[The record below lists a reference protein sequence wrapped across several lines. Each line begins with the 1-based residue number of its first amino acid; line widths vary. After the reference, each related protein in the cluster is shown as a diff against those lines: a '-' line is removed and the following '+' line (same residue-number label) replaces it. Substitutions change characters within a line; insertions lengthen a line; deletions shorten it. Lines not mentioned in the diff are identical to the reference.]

1 MASMPNL
8 ERKYPLMKKLSIK
21 LRGIAS
27 LLIICF
33 CFSGCGIYNFTGG
46 DVGTAETFQVNYF
59 QNYAT
64 QSPGS
69 TFDPALDRD
78 FTIAL
83 QNLIVTQTSL
93 DLVTSNGDLL
103 YEGEIVEYRVSPM
116 TATAEQRAAQN
127 RLTMSVNVRFF
138 NRTKEDADFE
148 QRFSFFFD
156 YDANSQLASV
166 RDEAHEEIFDRI
178 NQEIFNRSL
187 ADW

>member
-1 MASMPNL
+1 MT
-8 ERKYPLMKKLSIK
+8 KKLF
-21 LRGIAS
+21 RGIVTLGAI
-27 LLIICF
+27 LITAGLAV
-33 CFSGCGIYNFTGG
+33 SCGAYNFTGG

-69 TFDPALDRD
+69 TFDPGLDRD
-78 FTIAL
+78 FTLAL
-83 QNLIVTQTSL
+83 QDLILTQTSL
-93 DLVTSNGDLL
+93 DLVSSSGDLL

-127 RLTMSVNVRFF
+127 RLTISVNVRFY
-138 NRTKEDADFE
+138 NTTKEDANFE

-156 YDANSQLASV
+156 YPATSQLATV
-166 RDEAHEEIFDRI
+166 RDEAH
-178 NQEIFNRSL
+178 QEIFERITQDIFNKSL